1 MLCTVP
7 DLICIL
13 ERETA
18 TPINTELLRYGWRV
32 VVLGFPAPVQL
43 ISPEALAVV
52 GPQAFGYDV
61 AYRRL
66 GAPSREVA

>member
-1 MLCTVP
+1 MP

-13 ERETA
+13 ERDTA
-18 TPINTELLRYGWRV
+18 TPINTELLCYGWRV

-66 GAPSREVA
+66 DASTREVA